1 MRYSD
6 FLELDYAP
14 KASDCL
20 ACFYVEPAE
29 GVDIREAAGAVAS
42 ESSIGT
48 WTDVATMKSRIWEEL
63 RARVYEVEGNVVKI
77 AYPLALFEPGNIPQ
91 YLSSIAGNVFGM
103 KAVKNLRL
111 LDLAFPAE
119 LVSASPGPAFGVQGV
134 RAALG
139 VYGRP
144 LVGTI
149 VKPKLGLDPREH
161 AEVVYEALVGGLD
174 LVKDDENL
182 TSQPFS
188 PFAERVQRSLEA
200 CARAEAETGERKVYL
215 PNVTAETGEMIRRA
229 ELVRREGG
237 RYVMVDVVTAG
248 FAGLLSLRQAD
259 LGLIIHAHRAMYA
272 SFARNEHHGITMLVL
287 AKLCRLAGVDQ
298 LHIGTVV
305 GKMEGGRDDVL
316 RCHAALGHKAPVAG
330 DLLRPQDWGAI
341 KPVLSVASGG
351 LHPGHVPDLVAIFG
365 VDCVLQFGGGVHGHP
380 KGTRAGASAVRA
392 AVEAAVKGGA
402 WQEAVQRE
410 GTLAEAITHWGG

>member
-6 FLELDYAP
+6 FVELNYTP
-14 KASDCL
+14 SPSDCL

-29 GVDIREAAGAVAS
+29 GVDIYEAAGAVAS

-48 WTDVATMKSRIWEEL
+48 WTDVATMKPRIWEEL
-63 RARVYEVEGNVVKI
+63 RARVYAIEGNIVRI
-77 AYPLALFEPGNIPQ
+77 AYPVALFEPGNIPQ
-91 YLSSIAGNVFGM
+91 YLSSVAGNVFGM

-111 LDLAFPAE
+111 LDLSFPPE
-119 LVSASPGPAFGVQGV
+119 LVSGSQGPAFGVQGV
-134 RAALG
+134 REILG
-139 VYGRP
+139 VHGRP

-149 VKPKLGLDPREH
+149 VKPKLGLDPREQ

-188 PFAERVQRSLEA
+188 PFEERVKRSLEA
-200 CARAEAETGERKVYL
+200 CARAEAETGEKKVYL
-215 PNVTAETGEMIRRA
+215 PNVTAETEEMIRRA
-229 ELVRREGG
+229 ELVKREGG
-237 RYVMVDVVTAG
+237 RYVMVDIVTAG
-248 FAGLLSLRQAD
+248 FSGLLSLRKAN

-272 SFARNEHHGITMLVL
+272 SFARNKRHGIAMLVL
-287 AKLCRLAGVDQ
+287 AKLARLAGVDQ

-305 GKMEGGRDDVL
+305 GKMEGDREDVL
-316 RCHAALGHKAPVAG
+316 RCHAALGNASPVSG
-330 DLLRPQDWGAI
+330 DLLRPQDWGSI

-351 LHPGHVPDLVAIFG
+351 LHPGHIPDLISIFG

-380 KGTRAGASAVRA
+380 QGTRAGASAVRA
-392 AVEAAVKGGA
+392 AVEAATGGQNF
-402 WQEAVQRE
+402 QEVVRRE
-410 GTLAEAITHWGG
+410 KTLEEAIMHWGG